1 MKTKPNTQPNIDT
14 LRANLEAA
22 KSHLETL
29 VAAREALRPRVNYAD
44 AREAWEAYY
53 EAYKGITPAKAAVTR
68 AENKLRAA
76 ETGEPAKVRVFKY
89 SVTLPCGRVVT
100 RNSPRTYTHAIAAP
114 CKDEAGWWCEG
125 WAGSA
130 SLAAAR
136 VSRLVGY
143 GYKAEAL
150 PVTIA

>member
-1 MKTKPNTQPNIDT
+1 MTQPNLDT
-14 LRANLEAA
+14 LRANLAAA

-29 VAAREALRPRVNYAD
+29 VAAREALRPRVNYAEARD
-44 AREAWEAYY
+44 AWDAYCA
-53 EAYKGITPAKAAVTR
+53 AYKGITPAKAAVTR

-76 ETGEPAKVRVFKY
+76 ETGEPAKVRVFNY
-89 SVTLPCGRVVT
+89 TVTLPCGRVVT
-100 RNSPRTYTHAIAAP
+100 RKSPRTYTHAIAAP
-114 CKDEAGWWCEG
+114 TSDGSGWYCEG

-136 VSRLVGY
+136 VRRLIGY
-143 GYKAEAL
+143 GWKAEAL